1 MLEGVVRAV
10 RRRPRILV
18 AEVIPVTT
26 TPAAGPAPRSVA
38 ASDRAAVGRRGEDIA
53 ARYLHDQGWQVLDRN
68 WRPGTGLRGE
78 LDLVALEPAGT
89 AGEGPPALVVIEV
102 KTRTSLRAGPPAAS
116 VDADKLMRLRVL
128 AAAWAAQNPVSH
140 GRFRLDVIS
149 VLLRSGLP
157 AELRHHRG
165 VGAS

>member
-18 AEVIPVTT
+18 AEVIIVIMTT
-26 TPAAGPAPRSVA
+26 AGLE
-38 ASDRAAVGRRGEDIA
+38 RAAVGRRGEDLA
-53 ARYLHDQGWQVLDRN
+53 ARYLSDHGWQIVDRN

-116 VDADKLMRLRVL
+116 SSPSER
-128 AAAWAAQNPVSH
+128 S
-140 GRFRLDVIS
+140 FSIS
-149 VLLRSGLP
+149 VIRSPRIPSL
-157 AELRHHRG
+157 
-165 VGAS
+165 

>member
-1 MLEGVVRAV
+1 M
-10 RRRPRILV
+10 LV
-18 AEVIPVTT
+18 AEVIIVIMTT
-26 TPAAGPAPRSVA
+26 AGLE
-38 ASDRAAVGRRGEDIA
+38 RAAVGRRGEDLA
-53 ARYLHDQGWQVLDRN
+53 ARYLSDHGWQIVDRN

-78 LDLVALEPAGT
+78 LDLVAMEPAGT
-89 AGEGPPALVVIEV
+89 AGEGPPVLVVSEV

-128 AAAWAAQNPVSH
+128 AAAWVAQNPVSH